1 MASAKSNATATNDPT
16 EVLIEGAT
24 KAAAGRE
31 LGMSE
36 EETLAATSRQYRRQQ
51 QRAAY
56 ANRNRRLADWEQKSK
71 TLRDE
76 GFEIDSPDR
85 DVVDDG
91 TLTEEDAVFG
101 RTDYEMGFRTDLD
114 EREEAPETEIKGKR
128 TRKGRFGRKMEED
141 IVDRA
146 RPEEDP
152 LFRGEVAPKAALEDA
167 LALLQ
172 TGTQKYGYDALPG
185 SADAEDRLIRDTQGN
200 VDLDRERFLVQL
212 LGEADRRASDP
223 EIRQFNDF
231 QAEAESRQIA
241 RDYFGGYGSGS
252 MADDAIGRIA
262 EIRKLGGAG
271 ALAAGENAQVVRF
284 GESGSMGDVW
294 CVMAST
300 STPLPTTRSLSRVL
314 TPSCLPRKQY
324 SRFGTGTERSWT
336 SERSR
341 LASAACLPL
350 VRWTSV

>member
-1 MASAKSNATATNDPT
+1 MFGLEFLQGKHNGVTTTSGNSSASLDPKQIPNDATD
-16 EVLIEGAT
+16 VLIKGAEL
-24 KAAAGRE
+24 AGAGRT
-31 LGMSE
+31 LGLSE

-56 ANRNRRLADWEQKSK
+56 RNRNRDLAQWEQKSK

-76 GFEIDSPDR
+76 GFEVDSPDR
-85 DVVDDG
+85 DVVDFND
-91 TLTEEDAVFG
+91 LSEEDAVFG

-128 TRKGRFGRKMEED
+128 TRRGRFGGRIEED

-185 SADAEDRLIRDTQGN
+185 SADAEDRLIRDTQGD
-200 VDLDRERFLVQL
+200 VDLDRERFLAAGL
-212 LGEADRRASDP
+212 AEADRRASDP
-223 EIRQFNDF
+223 EIRQFNDY
-231 QAEAESRQIA
+231 QAEAESQRIA

-284 GESGSMGDVW
+284 GESGSMGDAV
-294 CVMAST
+294 VRNGVYFDPVTNNPIAIQGPDT
-300 STPLPTTRSLSRVL
+300 LLPSKEAILLIRH
-314 TPSCLPRKQY
+314 
-324 SRFGTGTERSWT
+324 RF
-336 SERSR
+336 
-341 LASAACLPL
+341 
-350 VRWTSV
+350 